1 VADDAALRAACE
13 VAREHG
19 LRVDEPRLLPGRS
32 NLLVRLWPTP
42 VVARVATGTA
52 KVRRGDA
59 WFAREVALAS
69 HLARAG
75 APVVPP
81 SDEIPPGPHV
91 RDGWILSF
99 WRFVD
104 ELPTPVDPV
113 AAGRALR
120 ECHERALDFPG
131 RLPERAPLVE
141 GDAIL
146 ARAIERRAATPAQ
159 LGVLERARERIA
171 ESFALGLPTQPLH
184 GDAAYANAIA
194 TREGPLWNDWED
206 CFRGPLAWDLAS
218 LVSRARALGDDRERS
233 AALLDGYGAAID
245 GELVDRFVEARIWW
259 TTLWGL
265 ELLLAGDRRELRVEE
280 RLRWLARRDP

>member
-1 VADDAALRAACE
+1 MANEAALRAACE
-13 VAREHG
+13 VARELG
-19 LRVDEPRLLPGRS
+19 LRFDEPRLLPGRS
-32 NLLVRLWPTP
+32 NLLVRLWPAP

-52 KVRRGDA
+52 KLRRGDG
-59 WFAREVALAS
+59 WFAREVALAG

-81 SDEIPPGPHV
+81 SDEIPPGPHT
-91 RDGWILSF
+91 RDGWICSF
-99 WRFVD
+99 WRFAD
-104 ELPTPVDPV
+104 ELPTPPDP
-113 AAGRALR
+113 ASAGRALR

-146 ARAIERRAATPAQ
+146 ARATLRRAATAAE
-159 LGVLERARERIA
+159 LGVLERARERVA
-171 ESFALGLPTQPLH
+171 ESFALELPVQPLH
-184 GDAAYANAIA
+184 GDAAYANVLA
-194 TREGPLWNDWED
+194 TNEGPLWTDWED

-233 AALLDGYGAAID
+233 AALLAGHGAAINA
-245 GELVDRFVEARIWW
+245 ELLDRFVEARIWW

-265 ELLLAGDRRELRVEE
+265 ELLLAGDRSELRVEE
-280 RLRWLARRDP
+280 RLRWLAARDG

>member
-1 VADDAALRAACE
+1 VTHEAALRAACE
-13 VAREHG
+13 VARELG
-19 LRVDEPRLLPGRS
+19 LRFDEPRLLPGRS
-32 NLLVRLWPTP
+32 NLLVRLWPAP

-52 KVRRGDA
+52 KLRRGDA

-81 SDEIPPGPHV
+81 SDEILPGPHA

-99 WRFVD
+99 WRFVE

-120 ECHERALDFPG
+120 ECHERALDFSG
-131 RLPERAPLVE
+131 ALPERAPLVE

-146 ARAIERRAATPAQ
+146 ARATLRRAAPPADLAV
-159 LGVLERARERIA
+159 LGRARERIA
-171 ESFALGLPTQPLH
+171 ASFALGLPVQPLH
-184 GDAAYANAIA
+184 GDAAFANVIA
-194 TREGPLWNDWED
+194 TREGPFWNDWED

-233 AALLDGYGAAID
+233 AALLAGHGAAIEP
-245 GELVDRFVEARIWW
+245 ELLDRFVEARIWW

-265 ELLLAGDRRELRVEE
+265 ELPLPGDRSELRVEE
-280 RLRWLARRDP
+280 RLRWLSARDH

>member
-1 VADDAALRAACE
+1 VADADALRAACE
-13 VAREHG
+13 VARELG
-19 LRVDEPRLLPGRS
+19 LRVGEPRRLPGRS
-32 NLLVRLWPTP
+32 NLLVRLWPAP

-52 KVRRGDA
+52 KLRSGDA

-81 SDEIPPGPHV
+81 SDEILPGPHT

-120 ECHERALDFPG
+120 ECHESARDFPG
-131 RLPERAPLVE
+131 SLPERAPLVE

-146 ARAIERRAATPAQ
+146 ARVIERRAARPAE
-159 LGVLERARERIA
+159 LAVLERARERVA
-171 ESFALGLPTQPLH
+171 ASFALGLPVGALH
-184 GDAAYANAIA
+184 GDAVYANALA
-194 TREGPLWNDWED
+194 AKGGPLWNDWED

-233 AALLDGYGAAID
+233 AALLAGHGAAIEP
-245 GELVDRFVEARIWW
+245 ELLDRFVEARIWW

-265 ELLLAGDRRELRVEE
+265 ELLLAGDRSALRVEE
-280 RLRWLARRDP
+280 RLRWLSARDH